1 MEKTTSSALK
11 VAGRGEG
18 GVAVELHT
26 PLRRWKV
33 YSVPS
38 SEMSHF
44 SAKGRY
50 DLGGARL
57 ELDQTVEQLP
67 NDVDRIAAFEE
78 ARVEAFGARFR
89 AIARVLA

>member
-11 VAGRGEG
+11 SRV
-18 GVAVELHT
+18 GVKAALLLNFT

-44 SAKGRY
+44 SAKAGTTSVVPGLNSTRRLNNCRTTSIVLPPSKK
-50 DLGGARL
+50 LGLKPSGLAS
-57 ELDQTVEQLP
+57 EQ
-67 NDVDRIAAFEE
+67 
-78 ARVEAFGARFR
+78 
-89 AIARVLA
+89 